1 MQYHHFSI
9 EEREIIQTM
18 WWQRVSVRSIAKA
31 LNRSPASVSR
41 ELRRNFPLDR
51 NVYTPRM
58 AQERA
63 LACRKSRGRKDRLK
77 NDRIRTY
84 VTSHLKLG
92 WSPEQISGRM
102 KKDGVGSISH
112 EAIYQFVY
120 AQIYRDG
127 YGYLRPGGEDLRIYL
142 RRKNR
147 RRRRKGL
154 RKSQKVLIP
163 KGVSIE
169 LRPKVVNKRSRIGD
183 WEGDSVESRDHK
195 PGVNTLLERMTG
207 VFLVTRLKNKTS
219 AATVLAVEQR
229 MKSIPLKAKHTLT
242 TDNGSENSNWFELEK
257 RTGLSTYFAHP
268 YSSHERGAN
277 ENANGLLREYFPKKT
292 DFDTI
297 SDEELAAVEYR
308 LNTRPR
314 KRLGYM
320 TPLEAWSVALTG

>member
-18 WWQRVSVRSIAKA
+18 WWQRKSVRNIAKV

-41 ELRRNFPLDR
+41 ELRRNFPLER
-51 NVYTPRM
+51 NVYTPRI
-58 AQERA
+58 ANERA
-63 LACRKSRGRKDRLK
+63 LACRKNRGRKDRLK
-77 NDRIRTY
+77 NNCIREY

-92 WSPEQISGRM
+92 WSPEQVSGRM
-102 KKDGVGSISH
+102 KKDGVGTISH

-127 YGYLRPGGEDLRIYL
+127 YGYLRPGAEDLRIYL
-142 RRKNR
+142 RRKNKR
-147 RRRRKGL
+147 RTRKGL
-154 RKSQKVLIP
+154 RRCQKVLIP
-163 KGVSIE
+163 KGLSIE
-169 LRPKVVNKRSRIGD
+169 LRPSVVQEKSRIGD
-183 WEGDSVESRDHK
+183 WEGDSVESKDRK
-195 PGVNTLLERMTG
+195 PGVNTLLERKTG
-207 VFLVTRLKNKTS
+207 IFLVTRLKNKTS
-219 AATVLAVEQR
+219 AATVDVVEQR
-229 MKSIPLKAKHTLT
+229 MKSISAKAKHTLT
-242 TDNGSENSNWFELEK
+242 TDNGSENSNWCELEK

-297 SDEELAAVEYR
+297 SDEELAEVEYR